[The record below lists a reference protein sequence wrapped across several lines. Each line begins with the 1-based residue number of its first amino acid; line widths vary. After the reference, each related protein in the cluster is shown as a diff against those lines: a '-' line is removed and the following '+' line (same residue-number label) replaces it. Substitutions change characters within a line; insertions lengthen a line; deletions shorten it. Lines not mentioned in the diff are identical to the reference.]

1 MTRKRSNAPI
11 FWALFGAGGAL
22 AALVGPVLVFIT
34 GIVTPVGIWM
44 PQSALSYE
52 RVLAF
57 SQHWAGKAALFLV
70 VSLFFW
76 HAAHRIFHSLHDVG
90 IHAGAL
96 AKLLCYGGALLGT
109 VVAAAAL
116 LSIGF

>member
-22 AALVGPVLVFIT
+22 AALVGPVLVLVT
-34 GIVTPVGIWM
+34 GIITPVGIWM
-44 PQSALSYE
+44 PQTALSYE
-52 RVLAF
+52 RVLGFA
-57 SQHWAGKAALFLV
+57 QHWAGKAFLFAV

-90 IHAGAL
+90 IHAGTG
-96 AKLLCYGGALLGT
+96 AKLLCYG
-109 VVAAAAL
+109 AAL
-116 LSIGF
+116 LATVITASALITIGF

>member
-22 AALVGPVLVFIT
+22 AALVGPVLVLIT
-34 GIVTPVGIWM
+34 GIVAPVGIWM
-44 PQSALSYE
+44 PQSALSYD

-57 SQHWAGKAALFLV
+57 SQHWAGKALLFVVISLFL
-70 VSLFFW
+70 W

-90 IHAGAL
+90 IHAGTA
-96 AKLLCYGGALLGT
+96 AKLFCYGSALLGT
-109 VVAAAAL
+109 LVAAAAL
-116 LSIGF
+116 LATGF